1 MRKHCESYAFFKN
14 KASENCRQLRLTT
27 HEFVKN
33 DTLIDNLS
41 FSHFESISMLHYQIE
56 FDDFRQHL
64 IHVTLRFVANP
75 TQVLSLP
82 TWIPGSYLIREFAK
96 HIESVRAYDE
106 AGRQLQI
113 TKFEKNKWRLYN
125 TDHELITVEYD
136 VYAYDLSVRGAYVD
150 QTRLYVNPAVVCLGL
165 EGQEQSG
172 IEVEVFLPKE
182 LKHFQLATGLV
193 SKSLVKGRYTLKAE
207 NYAQLIDA
215 PFELAEQTRFSF
227 VTHDIPHEFVVSG
240 QHVMNTERMQQ
251 DIEKICS
258 TEISMF
264 GSAPFKNYTFMT
276 MATGNSYGG
285 LEHPNSTSLISP
297 RDDLPKAG
305 EPVEP
310 SAAYQRFLGL
320 CSHEYFHSWLVKFI
334 RPENFV
340 NYDLDKEG
348 YTSLLW
354 IFEGFTSYY
363 DDLIL
368 YRSGVITQESYLKL
382 LKSQIDRYLQN
393 PGRFIQSVS
402 ESSFDAWIKF
412 YRQDENSNNAGT
424 SYYNKGSLVALCL
437 DLGLRLRGSS
447 LDALMRRLYEN
458 AQKDI
463 QVNERTIFDLCKE
476 LTGDNWIEQINHL
489 INTTDELP
497 LDQLLPEF
505 GLSYSLK
512 NDQTLAFGLKVV
524 EKAEGL
530 IIQQA
535 LRDGVGAKA
544 GLSANDVIIAIDGL
558 KASEKILT
566 QYAKRQQ
573 TAFTVYA
580 FRRDELM
587 QFTIQAGENDLTTV
601 ELNVIDQTQLEK
613 WLRA

>member
-1 MRKHCESYAFFKN
+1 
-14 KASENCRQLRLTT
+14 
-27 HEFVKN
+27 
-33 DTLIDNLS
+33 
-41 FSHFESISMLHYQIE
+41 MLHYQIE
-56 FDDFRQHL
+56 FDDYRQHL
-64 IHVTLRFVANP
+64 IHVTLRFLANP

-82 TWIPGSYLIREFAK
+82 TWIPGSYLIREFSK
-96 HIESVRAYDE
+96 HIESVKAYDE

-113 TKFEKNKWRLYN
+113 NKFEKNKWRLYN

-150 QTRLYVNPAVVCLGL
+150 QTRLYVNPACVCLGL
-165 EGQEQSG
+165 QDQEESA
-172 IEVEVFLPKE
+172 IEVEVFLPEE
-182 LKHFQLATGLV
+182 LKHFQIATGLE
-193 SKSLVKGRYTLKAE
+193 SRSLVKGRYTLKAN

-215 PFELAEQTRFSF
+215 PFELADQTRFSF
-227 VTHDIPHEFVVSG
+227 EANGIPHEFVVSG
-240 QHVMNTERMQQ
+240 QHTMNAARMKQ
-251 DIEKICS
+251 DLEKICS

-264 GSAPFKNYTFMT
+264 GSAPFENYTFMT

-297 RDDLPKAG
+297 RDDFPKAN

-310 SAAYQRFLGL
+310 SADYQRFLGL

-334 RPENFV
+334 RPENFA
-340 NYDLDKEG
+340 NYDLDQEG

-368 YRSGVITQESYLKL
+368 YRSGVISQASYLKL
-382 LKSQIDRYLQN
+382 LKGQIDRYLQN

-424 SYYNKGSLVALCL
+424 SYYNKGCLVALSL

-458 AQKDI
+458 TQKGI
-463 QVNERTIFDLCKE
+463 QVNERTIVELCNE

-497 LDQLLPEF
+497 LDQLFPEF
-505 GLSYSLK
+505 GLNYSLQNEK
-512 NDQTLAFGLKVV
+512 ALPFGLKVA
-524 EKAEGL
+524 EKAEGV

-535 LRDGVGAKA
+535 RRDGVGAKA

-558 KASEKILT
+558 KASEKLLN
-566 QYAKRQQ
+566 QYAKQQ
-573 TAFTVYA
+573 GQFTVYA
-580 FRRDELM
+580 FRRDEFL
-587 QFTIQAGENDLTTV
+587 QFELQGGEVALTTV
-601 ELNVIDQTQLEK
+601 ELTVLDQAKAEK
-613 WLRA
+613 WLKA